1 MSIELPCDWKSGFV
15 MDPTR
20 KQRCGYLLAFNGLGL
35 DAKIPDKEDDNYK
48 IRVFTPYNATETKY
62 KLAKVDDVDGQKA
75 IDCVGILDNF
85 SFGGGAGDPICISA
99 YISTE
104 FASQLKA
111 KQKASLSTTVVTKLA
126 WWVVNYD
133 VEEKAWYEEAY
144 PLGTTAAKNELVA
157 GQLNAQGGKD
167 IAMQIAEEPS
177 KIAANID
184 VQVFQMYFEVVPG
197 SDQTYALNFAQGKT
211 KDFVKGW
218 GLQVGSI
225 AKAKLGGGDKK

>member
-1 MSIELPCDWKSGFV
+1 

-35 DAKIPDKEDDNYK
+35 DDKVPSKEDDNYK
-48 IRVFTPYNATETKY
+48 IRVFTPYNGAETKY
-62 KLAKVDDVDGQKA
+62 KTVTVDDIDGQKA
-75 IDCVGILDNF
+75 LDCIGVIDHF
-85 SFGGGAGDPICISA
+85 SFAGGAGDPIGISA

-111 KQKASLSTTVVTKLA
+111 KQKASLTTTIVTKLA

-144 PLGTTAAKNELVA
+144 PIGTTAAKNELVA
-157 GQLNAQGGKD
+157 GQLNATGGN
-167 IAMQIAEEPS
+167 IALQIAEEPT
-177 KIAANID
+177 KIASNID
-184 VQVFQMYFEVVPG
+184 VQVFQLYFEIVPG

-211 KDFVKGW
+211 KSFVKGW
-218 GLQVGSI
+218 GLQVGAI
-225 AKAKLGGGDKK
+225 AKAKYGGKAA